1 MMPGTLVSIYIWNAI
16 LHYDRC
22 DVIMDDIIKQQ
33 WCTIMWQL
41 WFHDGIVVLSML
53 VYFIYILDNIK
64 IGHKK
69 PMNSKW

>member
-41 WFHDGIVVLSML
+41 WFHDGIIGI
-53 VYFIYILDNIK
+53 YWFISYIYCTILKLDTKSQWIPNDK
-64 IGHKK
+64 
-69 PMNSKW
+69 